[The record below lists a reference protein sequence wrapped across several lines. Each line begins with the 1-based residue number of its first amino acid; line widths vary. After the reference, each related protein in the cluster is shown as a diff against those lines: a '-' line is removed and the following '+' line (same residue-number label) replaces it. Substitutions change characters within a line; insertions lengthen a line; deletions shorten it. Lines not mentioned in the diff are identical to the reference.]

1 MYKVRNM
8 ESSRGNN
15 VPNQFIIF
23 ADNKI
28 IFQSYE
34 TVIAIKGKG
43 ITLDTNALDYSRT
56 TSKYLY
62 QFLGLN
68 RKEIENKI
76 KTGDIVLKNLN

>member
-1 MYKVRNM
+1 M
-8 ESSRGNN
+8 ESSRGNT
-15 VPNQFIIF
+15 VSNQFIIF
-23 ADNKI
+23 ADNKE

-43 ITLDTNALDYSRT
+43 ITLDTKALDYSRT

-62 QFLGLN
+62 QFLGID
-68 RKEIENKI
+68 RKEIEDKI